1 MAPPPPSSARWFS
14 RNFLF
19 WMIAVLEL
27 VSSLQARVYTVSNAT
42 EFNALPSLK
51 AGDVVQLQ
59 SGTYGALNKNIISTI
74 TSDEVA
80 QANPIKI
87 YAMKPGGVVVNA
99 PSYLLFSGRGIIF
112 AGVDFGP
119 GCGLLSNADILC
131 ADYHSRYITFSHLRF
146 NACGS
151 TNANGE
157 DVHWIR
163 LRGFNNNIEY
173 CSFVERPEISRNVTV
188 EFMPDI
194 SEGGID
200 VPRNHTI
207 RYCYFGT
214 RYAPASASGS
224 DSDNGFESI
233 RIGIG
238 DVQTFDMRVT
248 VEKNVFYHAIWRTDG
263 TFAGEPEII
272 SNKSKGNTIRNNTIL
287 ETQGGICLRTGQN
300 CTVEGNFIF
309 GAGNYSGNSIV
320 TGTAST
326 RQGGIRV
333 IGKNH
338 VIRNN
343 YIANIIGTDARAALC
358 VMSGESNYYEGDPVN
373 ALPNVG
379 SYLPAD
385 NAQIYNNTFLNCAE
399 MNLGFLAPDSYA
411 NAASPTGVK
420 IFNNAWQGIG
430 TATFA
435 VKRYTNDT
443 VAGYSPIVLGG
454 SAANYIYETST
465 SKYGWD
471 GLGGTYSASVSPAIT
486 EVSGNYKIPT
496 ASSPLLNGA
505 NATLSASTDIRGFAR
520 PASGRDI
527 GCYERESTG
536 TTAFAPM
543 LRYEVGAVFDGGPV
557 VPSYYPTISLY
568 ESFESYTGANFTTV
582 AASPA
587 SNCMKYFSQVA
598 PANGTTAIGGTT
610 GRVANFN
617 DSSGASSAGLQFNLG
632 SSGLTSLAVG
642 FDVLSAS
649 STYVGPM
656 IFSITGY
663 NTGTA
668 TTGGSSSERLAAIE
682 FSQGN
687 STNSTFV
694 IKNGGNANS
703 AIFYTGNY
711 TQASK
716 QSFQVFA
723 NDHEIDSLNY
733 LGPDDVYR
741 TLPANSFSVFWNKN
755 DGNHWAIITLTNNSV
770 YGALSQSSIEKP
782 TTAAS
787 ITATLTSNKVTALT
801 IANAGAGYT
810 MGGSSNY
817 NGTANLVFASV
828 NGTGAAGTVT
838 ISNGAVAN
846 YTITNQ
852 GSGYTTAPT
861 VSIALTGNN
870 TLGRAGFISS
880 TANTA
885 NFLIDNFSMSTL
897 PSGVVIPNKPT
908 LTSPTTATGQA
919 GISFNYTP
927 TYTGIT
933 PDGYSISGTLPYGL
947 SFDPDTGI
955 ISGASN
961 QSGNFT
967 VTLTATSS
975 LGDGSLTLAMSFSAA
990 PPNIF
995 SGSDTSLNTDT
1006 SWSLASPPT
1015 ASTYGGSYTDLVFNS
1030 SPTNLTTTSGNI
1042 NGKSYN
1048 VSNGSS
1054 YILSSTR
1061 NSTDPTIFKIG
1072 TTGVTDTPSFI
1083 NVYTG
1088 NSNELVSLSNNS
1100 NLTFSPTNAVTS
1112 IPSVLQ
1118 LRNSGTLRIETG
1130 STLDIQTAITQSS
1143 SALSLTKTG
1152 GGKLILSGNNSYS
1165 GNTTIYNG
1173 TLALSG
1179 NNVSS
1184 VTVKSGAVL
1193 ELQLSSTSNA
1203 SAILSGALV
1212 LESGSKVRIVG
1223 TPTANSTSTLLAA
1236 SSISNLAALETSIP
1250 GFEIG
1255 ASGASLVLRPAT
1267 SIDEFETLRKK
1278 WRDTLIADVTA
1289 SKTTSSINSRAVLY
1303 QTTMYGLGGIKVVS
1317 GGTGYTTA
1325 PTVAITGGGGT
1336 GATATAT
1343 IAAGKVSSITLT
1355 SGGTG
1360 YTTAPTIT
1368 LSGGGG
1374 SGLTVTPLLAM
1385 WSDLPPAAQTG
1396 VTADVA
1402 SGNIA
1407 DSFKRLEYMAQ
1418 AYAIPGCALYQDPTL
1433 LAAITGGLDWLTA
1446 NFYTSTGTIF
1456 GNWYDWMVSAPQSLN
1471 NAAILILSNP
1481 SALTSTQIANYVKA
1495 VYNFGPNSVNQKDY
1509 FWWGALTGANTSNAA
1524 LTMAVQGI
1532 LLGNNTTT
1540 VRRFWHNTTGH
1551 PVNPQTDYVV
1561 SGSLML
1567 AEAQGNLSGN
1577 NPSDWSGDSVFT
1589 PVTSG
1594 DGWYADYSFIY
1605 HYNIA
1610 YTGSYGQELM
1620 ENISILVKLLDGST
1634 WEITDPE
1641 VSNLY
1646 GWITNGF
1653 APLMYRGAFMD
1664 MARGRAIASSSSD
1677 ESKVGAKV
1685 IANIR
1690 SIATFAP
1697 TDIATQLLAFADSP
1711 QLSAGQYHFP
1721 SMDRVAAHRNG
1732 FSFGLSMSS
1741 TRVGGYEINT
1751 TSPTN
1756 LKGWYTGAGVTYLYL
1771 GNPDT
1776 QYMDTYWA
1784 TVDWYHLPGTTA
1796 DLSATPDDAVT
1807 DQNWVGGAQ
1816 VDKAYGVAG
1825 MSAHPAGTLLYA
1837 KKSWFMLDD
1846 KIVCLGAGITCN
1858 SSGQVDTTVE
1868 NRKLGN
1874 TGATAFN
1881 IADTAYSLSANAT
1894 WANPVT
1900 VTTGTGA
1907 TWCALEG
1914 VGGYYFPSGASNLQ
1928 AQFTSDSGSWQT
1940 INPTDS
1946 DAATYTNYYLKLM
1959 FKHGANPTGAKYA
1972 YVILPNRAA
1981 SSVKAYAANPDVTIL
1996 SNTEPTST
2004 SPGIQA
2010 VKSNLLGVLAANFW
2024 AKTSGP
2030 DAGGTVDFIT
2040 VSKQSSVIVKETNN
2054 SISVGLADPTQS
2066 NAGNITVTLSGRAS
2080 LGTLSVDSG
2089 VTVTGTNPISLIMNV
2104 NGSKGKSFNASFS
2117 LAAAPVITSQLVTV
2131 GLNGTALN
2139 YQITANGSVVSYGAT
2154 GLPNGVSINA
2164 TTGLISGTPTVIG
2177 SFQPTIFATNSAGR
2191 SGYATLAM
2199 TIANSA
2205 SDISYTHSTSGTW
2218 TCPANVA
2225 SVQVECW
2232 GAGGAGGSAQR
2243 VGASGTVQYGGG
2255 GAGGAYAKKSTYP
2268 VIPGNTYYINVG
2280 SSALNNSTATGTS
2293 VGGGDS
2299 WFNNSNA
2306 TSSLILA
2313 KGGAGGNSAI
2323 GNATATAYAS
2333 GGLGMSNGSIG
2344 DVIYAGGNGA
2354 NGTSS
2359 SSGGGGSGA
2368 GYASIGVSATSYVG
2382 ATTQA
2387 GGGNGGTG
2395 VTAGSLSGTSGSA
2408 PGGGGAGSRN
2418 SSGIITP
2425 GASGGLGQVT
2435 VTIKALSTPTPTPI
2449 PATIALGNLT
2459 QSFDGASKSVTVT
2472 TSPTGLAY
2480 TVTYNGLSTL
2490 PTTVGAYTVVATITQ
2505 SGYSGNATGTL
2516 SISDSAAAWRQLHF
2530 STTSNN
2536 GSAADAADPD
2546 GDMLTN
2552 IQEYIFGTLPT
2563 STQAPL
2569 LALSSL
2575 NSGNLTISFFGKE
2588 ASGTGYTS
2596 LSRHYRVEKTLSLSS
2611 PDWQPLTGYEDI
2623 TAGNSTISITEPTSG
2638 QNKSFYR
2645 LKSWLQ

>member
-1 MAPPPPSSARWFS
+1 MAPPPPSSARWF
-14 RNFLF
+14 FCHFIF
-19 WMIAVLEL
+19 WMIAVFGL
-27 VSSLQARVYTVSNAT
+27 VSSLQAKVYTVSNAT

-87 YAMKPGGVVVNA
+87 YAVKPGGVLVNA

-112 AGVDFGP
+112 SGVDFGP

-131 ADYHSRYITFSHLRF
+131 ADFNSRYITFSHLRF

-173 CSFVERPEISRNVTV
+173 CSFAERPETSRNVTV

-248 VEKNVFYHAIWRTDG
+248 VEKNVFYRSIWRTDG

-272 SNKSKGNTIRNNTIL
+272 SNKSKGNVIRNNTIL

-309 GAGNYSGNSIV
+309 GAGNYSGNAIV
-320 TGTAST
+320 TGTPSP

-338 VIRNN
+338 IIRNN
-343 YIANIIGTDARAALC
+343 YVTNVLGTDARAALC
-358 VMSGESNYYEGDPVN
+358 VMSGESNYYEGNPAN

-399 MNLGFLAPDSYA
+399 MNLGYLAPDSYA
-411 NAASPTGVK
+411 NAVSPTGVK
-420 IFNNAWQGIG
+420 IFNNAWQGNG

-435 VKRYTNDT
+435 VKRDT
-443 VAGYSPIVLGG
+443 TVVSGYSPIVLGD

-496 ASSPLLNGA
+496 ASSQLLNGA

-527 GCYERESTG
+527 GCYEREATG

-543 LRYEVGAVFDGGPV
+543 LRNEVGAVFDGGPS

-617 DSSGASSAGLQFNLG
+617 DSGTSSAGLQFNVG

-703 AIFYTGNY
+703 AIFNTGNY

-755 DGNHWAIITLTNNSV
+755 DGNHWAIIALTNNSV

-801 IANAGAGYT
+801 VANAGAGYT

-817 NGTANLVFASV
+817 NGTANLVFASG

-919 GISFNYTP
+919 GILFNYTP

-933 PDGYSISGTLPYGL
+933 PEGYSISGTLPYGL

-975 LGDGSLTLAMSFSAA
+975 LGDGTLTLAMSFSAA

-995 SGSDTSLNTDT
+995 SGMNTSLNTDT

-1015 ASTYGGSYTDLVFNS
+1015 ASSYGGSYTDLVFNS
-1030 SPTNLTTTSGNI
+1030 SATNLTTTSGNI

-1100 NLTFSPTNAVTS
+1100 NLTFSPTNSGNT

-1130 STLDIQTAITQSS
+1130 STLDIQTVITQSS
-1143 SALSLTKTG
+1143 PTLSLTKTG

-1165 GNTTIYNG
+1165 GNTTITNG

-1236 SSISNLAALETSIP
+1236 SSLSNLAALETSIP

-1255 ASGASLVLRPAT
+1255 ASGASLVLQPAT
-1267 SIDEFETLRKK
+1267 PIDEFETLRKK

-1343 IAAGKVSSITLT
+1343 ISAGKVSSITLT
-1355 SGGTG
+1355 AGGTG

-1374 SGLTVTPLLAM
+1374 SGATATPLLAM
-1385 WSDLPPAAQTG
+1385 WSDLPPAVQTG

-1471 NAAILILSNP
+1471 NAAILVLSNP

-1540 VRRFWHNTTGH
+1540 VRRFWHNATGH
-1551 PVNPQTDYVV
+1551 PVNPQSDYVV

-1589 PVTSG
+1589 PVSSG

-1646 GWITNGF
+1646 GWISNGF

-1711 QLSAGQYHFP
+1711 QVSAGQYHFP

-1816 VDKAYGVAG
+1816 VDKTYGVAG

-1874 TGATAFN
+1874 TAATAFN

-1946 DAATYTNYYLKLM
+1946 DATTYTNYYLKLM

-1981 SSVKAYAANPDVTIL
+1981 SSVKAYATNPDVTIL

-2010 VKSNLLGVLAANFW
+2010 VKSNLLGVVAANFW

-2054 SISVGLADPTQS
+2054 SISVGLADPTQ
-2066 NAGNITVTLSGRAS
+2066 NNNGNITVTLSGRAS

-2089 VTVTGTNPISLIMNV
+2089 VTVTGTNPISLIVNV

-2225 SVQVECW
+2225 AVQVECW
-2232 GAGGAGGSAQR
+2232 GAGGAGGSAYKPS
-2243 VGASGTVQYGGG
+2243 SGNTFGGG
-2255 GAGGAYAKKSTYP
+2255 GAGGSYAKKISIP
-2268 VIPGNTYYINVG
+2268 VVPG
-2280 SSALNNSTATGTS
+2280 TAYTTTIGAGGVSQITHFATAS
-2293 VGGGDS
+2293 GGDS
-2299 WFNNSNA
+2299 WFGLGSDA
-2306 TSSLILA
+2306 SCLA
-2313 KGGAGGNSAI
+2313 KGGSGGQSVVSSSSSVSGSGGVGNSTGCIGDIAYSGGNGLAGQLSPTNTGGGGGSSA
-2323 GNATATAYAS
+2323 GTASAGTNATSYLGATAV
-2333 GGLGMSNGSIG
+2333 GGAG
-2344 DVIYAGGNGA
+2344 AGGNGKDS
-2354 NGTSS
+2354 T
-2359 SSGGGGSGA
+2359 
-2368 GYASIGVSATSYVG
+2368 
-2382 ATTQA
+2382 
-2387 GGGNGGTG
+2387 GNGN
-2395 VTAGSLSGTSGSA
+2395 GSA
-2408 PGGGGAGSRN
+2408 GNSPGGGGGGARGSSAGSQVTGGTGG
-2418 SSGIITP
+2418 SGQIIITVKSI
-2425 GASGGLGQVT
+2425 A
-2435 VTIKALSTPTPTPI
+2435 TPTPI

-2490 PTTVGAYTVVATITQ
+2490 PTTVGAYTIVVTITQ

-2516 SISDSAAAWRQLHF
+2516 SISDSAAAWRQIHF

-2588 ASGTGYTS
+2588 ASGIGYTS
-2596 LSRHYRVEKTLSLSS
+2596 LSRHYRVEKSLSLSS

-2638 QNKSFYR
+2638 QGKSFYR

>member
-1 MAPPPPSSARWFS
+1 
-14 RNFLF
+14 
-19 WMIAVLEL
+19 
-27 VSSLQARVYTVSNAT
+27 
-42 EFNALPSLK
+42 
-51 AGDVVQLQ
+51 
-59 SGTYGALNKNIISTI
+59 
-74 TSDEVA
+74 
-80 QANPIKI
+80 
-87 YAMKPGGVVVNA
+87 
-99 PSYLLFSGRGIIF
+99 
-112 AGVDFGP
+112 
-119 GCGLLSNADILC
+119 
-131 ADYHSRYITFSHLRF
+131 
-146 NACGS
+146 
-151 TNANGE
+151 
-157 DVHWIR
+157 
-163 LRGFNNNIEY
+163 
-173 CSFVERPEISRNVTV
+173 
-188 EFMPDI
+188 MPDI

-248 VEKNVFYHAIWRTDG
+248 VEKNVFYRSIWRTDG

-272 SNKSKGNTIRNNTIL
+272 SNKSKGNVIRNNTIL

-309 GAGNYSGNSIV
+309 GAGNYSGNAIV
-320 TGTAST
+320 TGTPSP

-338 VIRNN
+338 IIRNN
-343 YIANIIGTDARAALC
+343 YVTNVLGTDARAALC
-358 VMSGESNYYEGDPVN
+358 VMSGESNYYEGNPAN

-399 MNLGFLAPDSYA
+399 MNLGYLAPDSYA
-411 NAASPTGVK
+411 NAVSPTGVK
-420 IFNNAWQGIG
+420 IFNNAWQGNG

-435 VKRYTNDT
+435 VKRDT
-443 VAGYSPIVLGG
+443 TVVSGYSPIVLGD

-496 ASSPLLNGA
+496 ASSQLLNGA

-527 GCYERESTG
+527 GCYEREATG

-543 LRYEVGAVFDGGPV
+543 LRNEVGAVFDGGPS

-568 ESFESYTGANFTTV
+568 ESFESYTTGAAIPIV
-582 AASPA
+582 AAPT
-587 SNCMKYFSQVA
+587 SNGVKAIGQVTA
-598 PANGTTAIGGTT
+598 TSGNSLLGEGGKVAWLNDIIGGSGGSGQIEFNACDSAQSTISVSFDILNNATPSGNGTQPINIGLLAWSTA
-610 GRVANFN
+610 VA
-617 DSSGASSAGLQFNLG
+617 
-632 SSGLTSLAVG
+632 TS
-642 FDVLSAS
+642 
-649 STYVGPM
+649 
-656 IFSITGY
+656 
-663 NTGTA
+663 
-668 TTGGSSSERLAAIE
+668 GGSSSKRICGVTLNQFGSLTNPV
-682 FSQGN
+682 FSVQGG
-687 STNSTFV
+687 T
-694 IKNGGNANS
+694 GGNTV
-703 AIFYTGNY
+703 YTGTY
-711 TQASK
+711 DLTKK
-716 QSFQVFA
+716 QRINFYA
-723 NDHEIDSLNY
+723 NDHDTQSINY
-733 LGPDDVYR
+733 LGPDGSYR
-741 TLPANSFSVFWNKN
+741 TLSANSFSVFLNQIFV
-755 DGNHWAIITLTNNSV
+755 GS
-770 YGALSQSSIEKP
+770 YGF
-782 TTAAS
+782 
-787 ITATLTSNKVTALT
+787 NT
-801 IANAGAGYT
+801 IATDNSGVLLSG
-810 MGGSSNY
+810 
-817 NGTANLVFASV
+817 NGN
-828 NGTGAAGTVT
+828 
-838 ISNGAVAN
+838 
-846 YTITNQ
+846 
-852 GSGYTTAPT
+852 
-861 VSIALTGNN
+861 
-870 TLGRAGFISS
+870 LGRIGFNTS
-880 TANTA
+880 TTNLG
-885 NFLIDNFSMSTL
+885 NWLIDNVAMSPM

-975 LGDGSLTLAMSFSAA
+975 LGDGTLTLAMSFSAA

-995 SGSDTSLNTDT
+995 SGINTSLNTDT

-1015 ASTYGGSYTDLVFNS
+1015 ASSYGGSYTDLVFNS
-1030 SPTNLTTTSGNI
+1030 SATNLTTTSGNI

-1100 NLTFSPTNAVTS
+1100 NLTFSPTNSGNT

-1130 STLDIQTAITQSS
+1130 STLDIQTVITQSS
-1143 SALSLTKTG
+1143 PTLSLTKTG

-1165 GNTTIYNG
+1165 GNTTITNG

-1236 SSISNLAALETSIP
+1236 SSLSNLAALETSIP

-1267 SIDEFETLRKK
+1267 PIDEFETLRKK

-1343 IAAGKVSSITLT
+1343 ISAGKVSSITLT
-1355 SGGTG
+1355 AGGTG

-1374 SGLTVTPLLAM
+1374 SGATATPLLAM
-1385 WSDLPPAAQTG
+1385 WSDLPPAVQTG

-1540 VRRFWHNTTGH
+1540 VRRFWHNATGH
-1551 PVNPQTDYVV
+1551 PVNPQSDYVV

-1589 PVTSG
+1589 PVSSG

-1711 QLSAGQYHFP
+1711 QVSAGQYHFP

-1816 VDKAYGVAG
+1816 VDKTYGVAG

-1874 TGATAFN
+1874 TAATAFN

-1900 VTTGTGA
+1900 VTTGTGP

-1946 DAATYTNYYLKLM
+1946 DATTYTNYYLKLM

-1981 SSVKAYAANPDVTIL
+1981 SSVKAYASNPDVTIL

-2089 VTVTGTNPISLIMNV
+2089 MTVTGTNPISLIVNV

-2225 SVQVECW
+2225 AVQVECW
-2232 GAGGAGGSAQR
+2232 GAGGAGGSAYKPS
-2243 VGASGTVQYGGG
+2243 SGNTFGGG
-2255 GAGGAYAKKSTYP
+2255 GAGGSYAKKISIP
-2268 VIPGNTYYINVG
+2268 VVPG
-2280 SSALNNSTATGTS
+2280 TAYTTTIGAGGVSQITHFATAS
-2293 VGGGDS
+2293 GGDS
-2299 WFNNSNA
+2299 WFGLGSDA
-2306 TSSLILA
+2306 SCLA
-2313 KGGAGGNSAI
+2313 KGGSGGQSVVSSSSSVSGSGGVGNSTGCIGDIAYSGGNGLAGQLSPTNTGGGGGSSA
-2323 GNATATAYAS
+2323 GTASAGTNATSYLGATAVS
-2333 GGLGMSNGSIG
+2333 GAG
-2344 DVIYAGGNGA
+2344 AGGNGKDS
-2354 NGTSS
+2354 T
-2359 SSGGGGSGA
+2359 
-2368 GYASIGVSATSYVG
+2368 
-2382 ATTQA
+2382 
-2387 GGGNGGTG
+2387 GNGN
-2395 VTAGSLSGTSGSA
+2395 GSA
-2408 PGGGGAGSRN
+2408 GNSPGGGGGGARGSSAGSQVTGGTGG
-2418 SSGIITP
+2418 SGQIIITVKSI
-2425 GASGGLGQVT
+2425 A
-2435 VTIKALSTPTPTPI
+2435 TPTPI

-2472 TSPTGLAY
+2472 TSPTDLAY

-2490 PTTVGAYTVVATITQ
+2490 PTTVGAYTVVVTITQ

-2516 SISDSAAAWRQLHF
+2516 SISDSAAAWRQIHF

-2588 ASGTGYTS
+2588 ASGIGYTS
-2596 LSRHYRVEKTLSLSS
+2596 LSRHYRVEKSLSLSS

-2638 QNKSFYR
+2638 QGKSFYR

>member
-1 MAPPPPSSARWFS
+1 MSQSPPKLLHRFSKICLAWFVV
-14 RNFLF
+14 LF
-19 WMIAVLEL
+19 AVI
-27 VSSLQARVYTVSNAT
+27 SSLQAKVYTVSNAT

-59 SGTYGALNKNIISTI
+59 SGIYGALNKNIISTI

-87 YAMKPGGVVVNA
+87 YAVKPGGVVVNA
-99 PSYLLFSGRGIIF
+99 PSYLLFSGRGILF
-112 AGVDFGP
+112 AGVDFGA
-119 GCGLLSNADILC
+119 GCGLLSNSDILC
-131 ADYHSRYITFSHLRF
+131 TDYHSRYITFSHLRF

-163 LRGFNNNIEY
+163 LRGFNNTIEY
-173 CSFVERPEISRNVTV
+173 CSFTERPETSRNVTV

-200 VPRNHTI
+200 VPRNHSI

-233 RIGIG
+233 RIGVG
-238 DVQTFDMRVT
+238 DVQTFDMRVN
-248 VEKNVFYHAIWRTDG
+248 VEKNVFYRSIWRTDG

-309 GAGNYSGNSIV
+309 GGGYYSGNSIV
-320 TGTAST
+320 TGTPST
-326 RQGGIRV
+326 RQSGIRV

-338 VIRNN
+338 IIRNN
-343 YIANIIGTDARAALC
+343 YVANVLGTDARAALC

-399 MNLGFLAPDSYA
+399 INLGYLAPDSYA
-411 NAASPTGVK
+411 NAASPAGVK
-420 IFNNAWQGIG
+420 IFNNVWQGNG
-430 TATFA
+430 TADSA
-435 VKRYTNDT
+435 IKRDTT
-443 VAGYSPIVLGG
+443 VASGYSPIVLGG
-454 SAANYIYETST
+454 SDANYVYETSN

-471 GLGGTYSASVSPAIT
+471 GLGGRYSASVSPAIT

-520 PASGRDI
+520 PDSGRDI
-527 GCYERESTG
+527 GCYEREATG

-543 LRYEVGAVFDGGPV
+543 LRKDVGAVFDGGPT
-557 VPSYYPTISLY
+557 VPSYYPTVSLY
-568 ESFESYTGANFTTV
+568 ESFESYSTGAPIPTI
-582 AASPA
+582 AAP
-587 SNCMKYFSQVA
+587 
-598 PANGTTAIGGTT
+598 
-610 GRVANFN
+610 
-617 DSSGASSAGLQFNLG
+617 ASSAVK
-632 SSGLTSLAVG
+632 SSGQVTATSGNSLIGTGGKVAWLNDIISAAGGSGQIEFNACDSPQTTLAVSFEILNNATPSG
-642 FDVLSAS
+642 NGTQPINIGLLAW
-649 STYVGPM
+649 STAV
-656 IFSITGY
+656 
-663 NTGTA
+663 A
-668 TTGGSSSERLAAIE
+668 TSGGSSSKRICGVTFNQLGSLTAPA
-682 FSQGN
+682 FSIQGG
-687 STNSTFV
+687 V
-694 IKNGGNANS
+694 GGNTS
-703 AIFYTGNY
+703 YSGTY
-711 TQASK
+711 DLSKK
-716 QSFQVFA
+716 QSVNIYA
-723 NDHEIDSLNY
+723 NDHDTQSINY
-733 LGPDDVYR
+733 LGPDGSYR
-741 TLPANSFSVFWNKN
+741 TLSANSFSIFLNQIFVGLYGLNTSAT
-755 DGNHWAIITLTNNSV
+755 DNSGV
-770 YGALSQSSIEKP
+770 L
-782 TTAAS
+782 
-787 ITATLTSNKVTALT
+787 
-801 IANAGAGYT
+801 
-810 MGGSSNY
+810 
-817 NGTANLVFASV
+817 
-828 NGTGAAGTVT
+828 
-838 ISNGAVAN
+838 
-846 YTITNQ
+846 
-852 GSGYTTAPT
+852 
-861 VSIALTGNN
+861 LTGNGN
-870 TLGRAGFISS
+870 LGRIGFNTS
-880 TANTA
+880 TTNLG
-885 NFLIDNFSMSTL
+885 NWLIDNVSMSPM
-897 PSGVVIPNKPT
+897 PSGVVIPNKTT

-927 TYTGIT
+927 TYTGIA
-933 PDGYSISGTLPYGL
+933 PDTYSIIGTLPLGL
-947 SFDPDTGI
+947 TFDPDTGI

-975 LGDGSLTLAMSFSAA
+975 LGDSSLTVAMSFSAA
-990 PPNIF
+990 PANTF
-995 SGSDTSLNTDT
+995 GGSNSSLNTFA

-1030 SPTNLTTTSGNI
+1030 SSTNLTTTSGNI

-1054 YILSSTR
+1054 YVLSSLRALADTGG
-1061 NSTDPTIFKIG
+1061 TIFKIG
-1072 TTGVTDTPSFI
+1072 NTGATDSAPFN
-1083 NVYTG
+1083 NVFTS
-1088 NSNELVSLSNNS
+1088 NTNELVSLTNNS
-1100 NLTFSPTNAVTS
+1100 SLTFSPASPSNS
-1112 IPSVLQ
+1112 IPSILQ

-1130 STLDIQTAITQSS
+1130 STLDIQTAITQSTTG
-1143 SALSLTKTG
+1143 LSLTKTG
-1152 GGKLILSGNNSYS
+1152 GGKLILSGNNSHS
-1165 GNTTIYNG
+1165 GNTTISNG
-1173 TLALSG
+1173 TLTLSG
-1179 NNVSS
+1179 TNVSS
-1184 VTVKSGAVL
+1184 VTIKSGAVL
-1193 ELQLSSTSNA
+1193 ELPLSSTSNA

-1236 SSISNLAALETSIP
+1236 NSISNLATLETAIP
-1250 GFEIG
+1250 GFELG
-1255 ASGASLVLRPAT
+1255 ASGDSLVLRPAT
-1267 SIDEFETLRKK
+1267 PIDEFETLRKK
-1278 WRDTLIADVTA
+1278 WRDTLIADVTS

-1303 QTTMYGLGGIKVVS
+1303 QTTMYGLAGIKVVN

-1343 IAAGKVSSITLT
+1343 ISAGKVSSIALAT
-1355 SGGTG
+1355 SGTG
-1360 YTTAPTIT
+1360 YTTVPTIT

-1374 SGLTVTPLLAM
+1374 SGATATPLLAM

-1433 LAAITGGLDWLTA
+1433 LTAITGGLDWLTA

-1481 SALTSTQIANYVKA
+1481 SALTPTQIANYVKA

-1540 VRRFWHNTTGH
+1540 VRRFWHNTAGH
-1551 PVNPQTDYVV
+1551 PVNPQTDYTV

-1577 NPSDWSGDSVFT
+1577 NPLDWSGDSVFT

-1594 DGWYADYSFIY
+1594 DGWYADFSFIY

-1653 APLMYRGAFMD
+1653 APLMYRGAMMD
-1664 MARGRAIASSSSD
+1664 MVRGRAIASSSSD

-1697 TDIATQLLAFADSP
+1697 TDIASQLLAFADSP

-1776 QYMDTYWA
+1776 QYMDSYWA

-1816 VDKAYGVAG
+1816 VDKTYGVAG
-1825 MSAHPAGTLLYA
+1825 MSAHPAGTQLYA

-1868 NRKLGN
+1868 NRRLGK
-1874 TGATAFN
+1874 TGTTAFN
-1881 IADTAYSLSANAT
+1881 IADTAYSLSANVT

-1900 VTTGTGA
+1900 VTTSTSP

-1914 VGGYYFPSGASNLQ
+1914 VGGYYFPNGASNLQ
-1928 AQFTSDSGSWQT
+1928 AQFTSDSGSWKT

-1946 DAATYTNYYLKLM
+1946 DAATYTDYYLKLL

-1972 YVILPNRAA
+1972 YFILPNRAA
-1981 SSVKAYAANPDVTIL
+1981 SSVKAYASNPDVTIL
-1996 SNTEPTST
+1996 SNTEPTGT

-2030 DAGGTVDFIT
+2030 DTGGTVDFIT

-2054 SISVGLADPTQS
+2054 SISVGLADPTQ
-2066 NAGNITVTLSGRAS
+2066 NNTGNITVTLNGRAS
-2080 LGTLSVDSG
+2080 LGTLSIDPR
-2089 VTVTGTNPISLIMNV
+2089 VTVTGTNPISLIVNV

-2139 YQITANGSVVSYGAT
+2139 YQITANGTAVSYGAT
-2154 GLPNGVSINA
+2154 GLPNGISINA
-2164 TTGLISGTPTVIG
+2164 STGLISGTPTVTG
-2177 SFQPTIFATNSAGR
+2177 SFQPTIFATNAGGR

-2218 TCPANVA
+2218 ICPANVT

-2232 GAGGAGGSAQR
+2232 GAGGAGGSAYKPS
-2243 VGASGTVQYGGG
+2243 SGNTFGGG
-2255 GAGGAYAKKSTYP
+2255 GAGGSYAKKISIPVVPGTTYTTT
-2268 VIPGNTYYINVG
+2268 IG
-2280 SSALNNSTATGTS
+2280 SGGVSQITHLATAS
-2293 VGGGDS
+2293 GGDS
-2299 WFNNSNA
+2299 WFGIGSDP
-2306 TSSLILA
+2306 SCLA
-2313 KGGAGGNSAI
+2313 KGGSGGQSVVSSSSSVSGSGGVGNSTGCIGDIAYSGGNGLAGQLSPTNTGGGGGSSA
-2323 GNATATAYAS
+2323 GTSSAGVNATSYLGATAVS
-2333 GGLGMSNGSIG
+2333 GAG
-2344 DVIYAGGNGA
+2344 AGGNGKDS
-2354 NGTSS
+2354 T
-2359 SSGGGGSGA
+2359 
-2368 GYASIGVSATSYVG
+2368 
-2382 ATTQA
+2382 
-2387 GGGNGGTG
+2387 GNGN
-2395 VTAGSLSGTSGSA
+2395 GSA
-2408 PGGGGAGSRN
+2408 GNSPGGGGGGARGSSAGSQVTGGTGG
-2418 SSGIITP
+2418 SGQIIIT
-2425 GASGGLGQVT
+2425 VK
-2435 VTIKALSTPTPTPI
+2435 TIATPTPTQ
-2449 PATIALGNLT
+2449 ATITLENLT
-2459 QSFDGASKSVTVT
+2459 QSFDGTAKTVSAT
-2472 TSPTGLAY
+2472 TSPIGLTY
-2480 TVTYNGLSTL
+2480 TITYNGLPTP
-2490 PTTVGAYTVVATITQ
+2490 PTTVGTYTVVTTITQ

-2516 SISDSAAAWRQLHF
+2516 TISDSPAAWRQMHF
-2530 STTSNN
+2530 STVANSGN
-2536 GSAADAADPD
+2536 AADAADPD
-2546 GDMLTN
+2546 GDALTN
-2552 IQEYIFGTLPT
+2552 IQEYIFGTLPM
-2563 STQAPL
+2563 SAQPAL
-2569 LALSSL
+2569 LALFSPS
-2575 NSGNLTISFFGKE
+2575 SGNITLTFTGKE
-2588 ASGTGYTS
+2588 ATGAGFTG
-2596 LSRHYRVEKTLSLSS
+2596 LVRHYRVEKSPSLAV
-2611 PDWQPLTGYEDI
+2611 PDWQALTGYENI
-2623 TAGNSTISITEPTSG
+2623 SAGNSTISITQPTSG
-2638 QNKSFYR
+2638 ETKSFYR
-2645 LKSWLQ
+2645 LKAWLE

>member
-1 MAPPPPSSARWFS
+1 
-14 RNFLF
+14 
-19 WMIAVLEL
+19 
-27 VSSLQARVYTVSNAT
+27 
-42 EFNALPSLK
+42 
-51 AGDVVQLQ
+51 
-59 SGTYGALNKNIISTI
+59 
-74 TSDEVA
+74 
-80 QANPIKI
+80 
-87 YAMKPGGVVVNA
+87 
-99 PSYLLFSGRGIIF
+99 
-112 AGVDFGP
+112 
-119 GCGLLSNADILC
+119 
-131 ADYHSRYITFSHLRF
+131 
-146 NACGS
+146 
-151 TNANGE
+151 
-157 DVHWIR
+157 
-163 LRGFNNNIEY
+163 
-173 CSFVERPEISRNVTV
+173 
-188 EFMPDI
+188 
-194 SEGGID
+194 
-200 VPRNHTI
+200 
-207 RYCYFGT
+207 
-214 RYAPASASGS
+214 
-224 DSDNGFESI
+224 
-233 RIGIG
+233 
-238 DVQTFDMRVT
+238 
-248 VEKNVFYHAIWRTDG
+248 IWRTDG

-272 SNKSKGNTIRNNTIL
+272 SNKSKGNIIRNNTIL
-287 ETQGGICLRTGQN
+287 ESQGGICLRTGQN

-309 GAGNYSGNSIV
+309 GAGYYSGNSIV
-320 TGTAST
+320 TGTANT

-338 VIRNN
+338 IIRNN
-343 YIANIIGTDARAALC
+343 YVVNVIGTDARAALC

-399 MNLGFLAPDSYA
+399 MNLGYLANDSYA
-411 NAASPTGVK
+411 NAASPTGVRF
-420 IFNNAWQGIG
+420 FNNVWQGNG

-435 VKRYTNDT
+435 VKRDT
-443 VAGYSPIVLGG
+443 TVISGYSPIVLGG

-471 GLGGTYSASVSPAIT
+471 GLGGTYSASVSPAVT

-505 NATLSASTDIRGFAR
+505 NATLSASTDIRGFDR
-520 PASGRDI
+520 PSTGRDI
-527 GCYERESTG
+527 GCYEREATG
-536 TTAFAPM
+536 TTAFVPM
-543 LRYEVGAVFDGGPV
+543 LRNEVGAVFDGGPA

-733 LGPDDVYR
+733 LGPDDAYR

-1551 PVNPQTDYVV
+1551 PV
-1561 SGSLML
+1561 
-1567 AEAQGNLSGN
+1567 
-1577 NPSDWSGDSVFT
+1577 
-1589 PVTSG
+1589 
-1594 DGWYADYSFIY
+1594 
-1605 HYNIA
+1605 
-1610 YTGSYGQELM
+1610 
-1620 ENISILVKLLDGST
+1620 
-1634 WEITDPE
+1634 
-1641 VSNLY
+1641 
-1646 GWITNGF
+1646 
-1653 APLMYRGAFMD
+1653 
-1664 MARGRAIASSSSD
+1664 
-1677 ESKVGAKV
+1677 
-1685 IANIR
+1685 
-1690 SIATFAP
+1690 
-1697 TDIATQLLAFADSP
+1697 
-1711 QLSAGQYHFP
+1711 
-1721 SMDRVAAHRNG
+1721 
-1732 FSFGLSMSS
+1732 
-1741 TRVGGYEINT
+1741 
-1751 TSPTN
+1751 
-1756 LKGWYTGAGVTYLYL
+1756 
-1771 GNPDT
+1771 
-1776 QYMDTYWA
+1776 
-1784 TVDWYHLPGTTA
+1784 
-1796 DLSATPDDAVT
+1796 
-1807 DQNWVGGAQ
+1807 
-1816 VDKAYGVAG
+1816 
-1825 MSAHPAGTLLYA
+1825 
-1837 KKSWFMLDD
+1837 
-1846 KIVCLGAGITCN
+1846 
-1858 SSGQVDTTVE
+1858 
-1868 NRKLGN
+1868 
-1874 TGATAFN
+1874 
-1881 IADTAYSLSANAT
+1881 
-1894 WANPVT
+1894 
-1900 VTTGTGA
+1900 
-1907 TWCALEG
+1907 
-1914 VGGYYFPSGASNLQ
+1914 
-1928 AQFTSDSGSWQT
+1928 
-1940 INPTDS
+1940 
-1946 DAATYTNYYLKLM
+1946 
-1959 FKHGANPTGAKYA
+1959 
-1972 YVILPNRAA
+1972 
-1981 SSVKAYAANPDVTIL
+1981 
-1996 SNTEPTST
+1996 
-2004 SPGIQA
+2004 
-2010 VKSNLLGVLAANFW
+2010 
-2024 AKTSGP
+2024 
-2030 DAGGTVDFIT
+2030 
-2040 VSKQSSVIVKETNN
+2040 
-2054 SISVGLADPTQS
+2054 
-2066 NAGNITVTLSGRAS
+2066 
-2080 LGTLSVDSG
+2080 
-2089 VTVTGTNPISLIMNV
+2089 
-2104 NGSKGKSFNASFS
+2104 
-2117 LAAAPVITSQLVTV
+2117 
-2131 GLNGTALN
+2131 
-2139 YQITANGSVVSYGAT
+2139 
-2154 GLPNGVSINA
+2154 
-2164 TTGLISGTPTVIG
+2164 
-2177 SFQPTIFATNSAGR
+2177 
-2191 SGYATLAM
+2191 
-2199 TIANSA
+2199 
-2205 SDISYTHSTSGTW
+2205 
-2218 TCPANVA
+2218 
-2225 SVQVECW
+2225 
-2232 GAGGAGGSAQR
+2232 
-2243 VGASGTVQYGGG
+2243 
-2255 GAGGAYAKKSTYP
+2255 
-2268 VIPGNTYYINVG
+2268 
-2280 SSALNNSTATGTS
+2280 
-2293 VGGGDS
+2293 
-2299 WFNNSNA
+2299 
-2306 TSSLILA
+2306 
-2313 KGGAGGNSAI
+2313 
-2323 GNATATAYAS
+2323 
-2333 GGLGMSNGSIG
+2333 
-2344 DVIYAGGNGA
+2344 
-2354 NGTSS
+2354 
-2359 SSGGGGSGA
+2359 
-2368 GYASIGVSATSYVG
+2368 
-2382 ATTQA
+2382 
-2387 GGGNGGTG
+2387 
-2395 VTAGSLSGTSGSA
+2395 
-2408 PGGGGAGSRN
+2408 
-2418 SSGIITP
+2418 
-2425 GASGGLGQVT
+2425 
-2435 VTIKALSTPTPTPI
+2435 
-2449 PATIALGNLT
+2449 
-2459 QSFDGASKSVTVT
+2459 
-2472 TSPTGLAY
+2472 
-2480 TVTYNGLSTL
+2480 
-2490 PTTVGAYTVVATITQ
+2490 
-2505 SGYSGNATGTL
+2505 
-2516 SISDSAAAWRQLHF
+2516 
-2530 STTSNN
+2530 
-2536 GSAADAADPD
+2536 
-2546 GDMLTN
+2546 
-2552 IQEYIFGTLPT
+2552 
-2563 STQAPL
+2563 
-2569 LALSSL
+2569 
-2575 NSGNLTISFFGKE
+2575 
-2588 ASGTGYTS
+2588 
-2596 LSRHYRVEKTLSLSS
+2596 
-2611 PDWQPLTGYEDI
+2611 
-2623 TAGNSTISITEPTSG
+2623 
-2638 QNKSFYR
+2638 
-2645 LKSWLQ
+2645 